1 LSYAGDVNG
10 DGLADMIVGAA
21 GAKRDGLVDAGR
33 SYVVYGKT
41 GTSAI
46 DLSAVVGGN
55 GGFVINGQSAN
66 DFSGNSVASAG
77 DVNGDGL
84 ADLIVGAYLS
94 DPSGQPDAGRSYVIF
109 GGTSGPFIDT
119 SVDWLGTAD
128 NDTRSDGG
136 VAQTLVAGAGND
148 TLTATA
154 ASVLMGGAGN
164 DTFVISDA
172 MITALQNPMGAGGN
186 TTQLARIDGGSG
198 MDTLML
204 TGAGLTLDLT
214 RVANPAASNPSG
226 SSRINGVEII
236 DITGSGN
243 NTLRLNLSDLL
254 DMGSANLFQTNG
266 HQQLMVK
273 GNSGD
278 TVEMMDKGSW
288 MKLGPVVL
296 DGASYNVL
304 DHTTSSAMLYVSDSV
319 NLQYEAMMVLV
330 AVRSGWSVA

>member
-1 LSYAGDVNG
+1 
-10 DGLADMIVGAA
+10 
-21 GAKRDGLVDAGR
+21 
-33 SYVVYGKT
+33 VV
-41 GTSAI
+41 A
-46 DLSAVVGGN
+46 GN

-66 DFSGNSVASAG
+66 DFSGFSVASAG

-84 ADLIVGAYLS
+84 ADLIVGAPSS
-94 DPSGQPDAGRSYVIF
+94 DPNSLSDAGRSYVIF

-119 SVDWLGTAD
+119 SVDWLGTSG
-128 NDTRSDGG
+128 NDTRSDDG

-154 ASVLMGGAGN
+154 ASVLYGGAGD
-164 DTFVISDA
+164 DTFIINNDVIS
-172 MITALQNPMGAGGN
+172 ALQNPMGAGGN

-198 MDTLML
+198 MDTLVL
-204 TGAGLTLDLT
+204 VGGRVTLDLT

-319 NLQYEAMMVLV
+319 NLQYVNQAIAVLGATSWV
-330 AVRSGWSVA
+330 A